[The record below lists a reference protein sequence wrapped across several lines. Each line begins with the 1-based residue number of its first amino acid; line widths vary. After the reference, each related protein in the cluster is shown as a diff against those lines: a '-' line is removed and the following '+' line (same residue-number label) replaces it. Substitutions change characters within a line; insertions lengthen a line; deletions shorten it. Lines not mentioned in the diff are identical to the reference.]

1 MKKEDFEDAIPVRSQ
16 MFKVS
21 TSHHGRVYLPEVF
34 VVREKEGGDERPS
47 HEQPVNREQLL
58 RREQPRSHEQPLNRD
73 QPLRH
78 QQPRSPA
85 SSFNVQHRENLAQT
99 YGYQSE
105 AEMLHEQSE
114 ALRQA
119 QQGKEA
125 KELKE
130 IQKAV
135 QTEQIDIDE
144 QREALR
150 DMEEKKK
157 AAAAAAAK
165 LHMQQP
171 SSESKTS
178 VNNSPPFGSQ
188 TSFPGSHP
196 SSDIP
201 GSAAT
206 QAPCVRQHSSREV
219 AHHLYDT
226 ADSLRGQFDTAE
238 AQYGARGYN
247 QGQQQHPSQ
256 STAWPQSSSHEAVR
270 QYGATSTPLAKQQ
283 GSPQPFPSLGT
294 GSTVQVSDPPR
305 YGVIRWIGMLQSF
318 QGAIAG
324 IELVS
329 NKLLLLLGF
338 LSWGRC

>member
-21 TSHHGRVYLPEVF
+21 TSHHGRVYLPEAF
-34 VVREKEGGDERPS
+34 VVREKEGG
-47 HEQPVNREQLL
+47 
-58 RREQPRSHEQPLNRD
+58 
-73 QPLRH
+73 
-78 QQPRSPA
+78 
-85 SSFNVQHRENLAQT
+85 NVQHRGKLPQT
-99 YGYQSE
+99 FGYQSE

-119 QQGKEA
+119 KQGKEA
-125 KELKE
+125 KELEE

-135 QTEQIDIDE
+135 QTEQIDIDK

-157 AAAAAAAK
+157 AAAAAAASK
-165 LHMQQP
+165 LLMQHP
-171 SSESKTS
+171 SSVSKTS
-178 VNNSPPFGSQ
+178 GVNNSPPFGSQ
-188 TSFPGSHP
+188 TPFPGSHP

-226 ADSLRGQFDTAE
+226 TDHVRGQFDTVE
-238 AQYGARGYN
+238 AQYSTREYN
-247 QGQQQHPSQ
+247 QGQQQPPSQ
-256 STAWPQSSSHEAVR
+256 FINPQSSSHEARR
-270 QYGATSTPLAKQQ
+270 QLGTSTSLAKQQ
-283 GSPQPFPSLGT
+283 GSPQPFPTLDI
-294 GSTVQVSDPPR
+294 GSTIQVSDPPR
-305 YGVIRWIGMLQSF
+305 YGVIRWIGTLQSV
-318 QGAIAG
+318 QGLFAG

-329 NKLLLLLGF
+329 IISYCSYCGF
-338 LSWGRC
+338 YGVDASSIRELVTSN